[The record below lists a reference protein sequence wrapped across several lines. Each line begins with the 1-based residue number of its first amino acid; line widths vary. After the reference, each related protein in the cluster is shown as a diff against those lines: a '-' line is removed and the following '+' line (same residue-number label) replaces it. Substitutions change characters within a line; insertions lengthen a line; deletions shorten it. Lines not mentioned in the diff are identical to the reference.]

1 MKFIYKKLKNKN
13 IKVIFGLLL
22 LLITLTFTSFSFDHL
37 PTKKSD
43 SELIELKSSG
53 VFNNIAIDDLPGSL
67 TNWSWAETQPWF
79 GGGTGTE
86 LDPYIIEDHTFDAL
100 GTGDSLRIENSRKF
114 FIINNCSFKTHPV
127 K

>member
-1 MKFIYKKLKNKN
+1 MNKKLKNKN

-22 LLITLTFTSFSFDHL
+22 LITLIFTSFSFNHL

-43 SELIELKSSG
+43 SDLLELKSSG

-79 GGGTGTE
+79 GGG
-86 LDPYIIEDHTFDAL
+86 YRN
-100 GTGDSLRIENSRKF
+100 RIR
-114 FIINNCSFKTHPV
+114 PLYY
-127 K
+127 